1 MAKKNTGKVI
11 QMLSPENYIRKK
23 ARSLPIFEC
32 LVNTGWHENGVA
44 HVIVARNHTNGNITA
59 CMYMVDIF
67 CLGIK
72 NTKYLFNVSE
82 TDYEERKASME
93 NVDYESISYTLA
105 HNIVFAGLEY
115 AEEYGFKPHKDF
127 ASTTQFMLEEDTE
140 EIELIDIECGKDG
153 KPFYICGPY
162 DDQKKINKVLGQL
175 EKTAGPG
182 NYDYILGQD
191 DESEEHD
198 VEDEWREDDQ
208 YLDELA
214 KLTDE
219 EKREMFLELTP
230 HIDKLN
236 QKELYRLGYI
246 TNMLFNQLTNPEL
259 IAQYRDAFL
268 DDMDL
273 ELTSKWIPDEM
284 LGITHGTEQISPKTR
299 ELFMEIFVDNADI
312 PKQARKLLEKFKRGT
327 PDIPASYYLELQI
340 LREEDSPLY
349 PKKLNE
355 YFTKFPDYSLLKLN
369 WLGELFTSEAL
380 SEEHLSETYNLQSIF
395 PGRDV
400 LHTLEILGF
409 LMFKLTEIMRKVD
422 ADLLEGF
429 CQAYEELDLPSND
442 LELLEGLAEIVK
454 SQIVQINLKQK

>member
-59 CMYMVDIF
+59 CMYMVDIY
-67 CLGIK
+67 CLGKK

-208 YLDELA
+208 YLDE
-214 KLTDE
+214 
-219 EKREMFLELTP
+219 
-230 HIDKLN
+230 
-236 QKELYRLGYI
+236 
-246 TNMLFNQLTNPEL
+246 
-259 IAQYRDAFL
+259 
-268 DDMDL
+268 
-273 ELTSKWIPDEM
+273 
-284 LGITHGTEQISPKTR
+284 
-299 ELFMEIFVDNADI
+299 
-312 PKQARKLLEKFKRGT
+312 
-327 PDIPASYYLELQI
+327 
-340 LREEDSPLY
+340 
-349 PKKLNE
+349 
-355 YFTKFPDYSLLKLN
+355 
-369 WLGELFTSEAL
+369 
-380 SEEHLSETYNLQSIF
+380 
-395 PGRDV
+395 
-400 LHTLEILGF
+400 
-409 LMFKLTEIMRKVD
+409 
-422 ADLLEGF
+422 
-429 CQAYEELDLPSND
+429 
-442 LELLEGLAEIVK
+442 
-454 SQIVQINLKQK
+454 